1 MCQRLKNNVY
11 HEIYTEAIEP
21 LTHHYMNH
29 MNMRPHS
36 REATHKPRA
45 ITREAL
51 TTSDLDYAKPP
62 ARCSK
67 GRLINTQ
74 TNMK

>member
-29 MNMRPHS
+29 THEH
-36 REATHKPRA
+36 EATLER
-45 ITREAL
+45 
-51 TTSDLDYAKPP
+51 
-62 ARCSK
+62 
-67 GRLINTQ
+67 GNTQ
-74 TNMK
+74 AKGDHKRGPNHIRPGLR